1 MIFSVAAFVIPI
13 TINIDMIMISIIIIT
28 DITIWLQAW
37 NVNWETGHM
46 MVQLGTG
53 ENVIFQVGLHL
64 CNHCHCHHHHHHQ
77 RHHHMMV
84 QLGSGE
90 KVIIIGV
97 IIIVIII
104 MISL

>member
-1 MIFSVAAFVIPI
+1 
-13 TINIDMIMISIIIIT
+13 MIMISIIIIT

-64 CNHCHCHHHHHHQ
+64 CNHCHCHHHQHSHHQ
-77 RHHHMMV
+77 RHQHHHHMKV
-84 QLGSGE
+84 QLGTCENVIVIGVTIV
-90 KVIIIGV
+90 VIII
-97 IIIVIII
+97 IT
-104 MISL
+104 SL